1 MLKIKD
7 INSLLEIVKGLVLNN
22 YVVHIRT
29 IYQEFPRENCIDYY
43 EVSYLVEK
51 VDNNE

>member
-7 INSLLEIVKGLVLNN
+7 INSALEIIKGLILNN

-29 IYQEFPRENCIDYY
+29 IYQEFPRENYIDYY
-43 EVSYLVEK
+43 EITYLTE
-51 VDNNE
+51 EIGE